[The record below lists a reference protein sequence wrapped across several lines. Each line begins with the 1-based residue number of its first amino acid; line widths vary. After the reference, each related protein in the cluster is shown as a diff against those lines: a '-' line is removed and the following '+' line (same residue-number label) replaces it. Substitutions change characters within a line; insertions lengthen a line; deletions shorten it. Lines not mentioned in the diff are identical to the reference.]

1 MSKGSQTFF
10 RYIFIYICYYIQIL
24 GHKLSKCQKLQ
35 CFQSPHK
42 FLAKVKSLVENYFES
57 WINSDLWRLPL
68 HPTRTNFSHIVQN
81 PNIIWRRTFLCSE
94 SKYYMKENFS
104 LFRIQILLGELLF
117 QIPLELFSLI
127 TKYYQ
132 NFDSKHYQ
140 KSSRITKESFPCSDS
155 KYHHNSLSLI
165 LEELF
170 IVQNP
175 NKYDYK
181 RRNRSKK

>member
-1 MSKGSQTFF
+1 MQWDAKNCNVFKALINSWQKWKVWWKITSKVESILTYEGCRCTPPELTFHTLF
-10 RYIFIYICYYIQIL
+10 RIQIL
-24 GHKLSKCQKLQ
+24 YEGEL
-35 CFQSPHK
+35 F
-42 FLAKVKSLVENYFES
+42 F
-57 WINSDLWRLPL
+57 
-68 HPTRTNFSHIVQN
+68 VQN
-81 PNIIWRRTFLCSE
+81 PNIIWRTF
-94 SKYYMKENFS
+94 
-104 LFRIQILLGELLF
+104 
-117 QIPLELFSLI
+117 IPKKTLELFSLI

-140 KSSRITKESFPCSDS
+140 KSSRITRESFPCSDS